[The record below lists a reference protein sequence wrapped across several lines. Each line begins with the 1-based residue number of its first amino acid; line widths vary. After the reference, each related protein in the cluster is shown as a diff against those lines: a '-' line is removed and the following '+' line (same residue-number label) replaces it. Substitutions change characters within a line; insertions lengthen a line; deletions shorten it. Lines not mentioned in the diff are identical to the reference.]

1 VSKTKENPMTREKI
15 TPAQTCGPDGCS
27 INPATA
33 TAPQTNGPTLELQ
46 VVSDAICP
54 WCYVAKQH
62 LKVALTQL
70 ASEGIHLNVHWMP
83 FELNPDM
90 PKAGLDRKEYRSRK
104 FGSWEKSQSLDTGVT
119 AAGKAAGV
127 EFRHDLMQRTPNTF
141 DSHRL
146 VWLARQ
152 EGVQDAVVES
162 LFHAYFSE
170 GKDIGDAGMLADIA
184 AGAGMD
190 RERAKVFL
198 AGTEGTEEVRLE
210 IDLGRRAGTQGVP
223 TFILN
228 GQPLFSGAQPAAVMA
243 AAFREIAA
251 ESVQNVMEAPDVQP

>member
-1 VSKTKENPMTREKI
+1 MTSEKI
-15 TPAQTCGPDGCS
+15 TPALTCGPDGCS
-27 INPATA
+27 IDPATA
-33 TAPQTNGPTLELQ
+33 TTRQAHGPALELQ
-46 VVSDAICP
+46 IVSDAICP
-54 WCYVAKQH
+54 WCYVAKRH
-62 LKVALTQL
+62 LKVALAQL
-70 ASEGIHLNVHWMP
+70 ASEGLHLKVHWMP

-90 PKAGLDRKEYRSRK
+90 PKAGLDRKQYRSRK
-104 FGSWEKSQSLDTGVT
+104 FGSWEKSQSLDAGVT

-146 VWLARQ
+146 VWLAGQ
-152 EGVQDAVVES
+152 EGVQDAVVEA

-170 GKDIGDAGMLADIA
+170 GKDVGDAGILADVA
-184 AGAGMD
+184 AEAGMD
-190 RERAKVFL
+190 RERVKAFL
-198 AGTEGTEEVRLE
+198 AGAGGAEEVLLE

-223 TFILN
+223 TFVLN

-251 ESVQNVMEAPDVQP
+251 ESAKNAMEAPDVPP

>member
-1 VSKTKENPMTREKI
+1 MTPDKI
-15 TPAQTCGPDGCS
+15 TPAPTCGPDGCS
-27 INPATA
+27 INVATA
-33 TAPQTNGPTLELQ
+33 TTPHALDPALELQ
-46 VVSDAICP
+46 IVSDAICP

-62 LKVALTQL
+62 LKIALAQL

-104 FGSWEKSQSLDTGVT
+104 FGSWEKSQSLDAGVK
-119 AAGKAAGV
+119 AAGRAAGV

-146 VWLARQ
+146 VWLAGQ
-152 EGVQDAVVES
+152 EGVQDAVVEA
-162 LFHAYFSE
+162 LFRAYFSE
-170 GKDIGDAGMLADIA
+170 GKDVGDAGVLADVA
-184 AGAGMD
+184 AGAGMN
-190 RERAKVFL
+190 RERVKAFL

-210 IDLGRRAGTQGVP
+210 IDLGRRIGIQGVP
-223 TFILN
+223 TFVLN
-228 GQPLFSGAQPAAVMA
+228 GRPLFSGAQPAAVMV

-251 ESVQNVMEAPDVQP
+251 ESVHDVMEAADVQP

>member
-1 VSKTKENPMTREKI
+1 MASEKI
-15 TPAQTCGPDGCS
+15 AFAPTCGSDGCS

-33 TAPQTNGPTLELQ
+33 PTPQAHGPALELQ
-46 VVSDAICP
+46 IVSDAICP

-62 LKVALTQL
+62 LKVALAQL
-70 ASEGIHLNVHWMP
+70 ASEGLHFTVHWMP

-104 FGSWEKSQSLDTGVT
+104 FGSWEKSQSLDAGVT

-146 VWLARQ
+146 VWLAGQ
-152 EGVQDAVVES
+152 EGVQDAVVEA
-162 LFHAYFSE
+162 LFRAYFSE
-170 GKDIGDAGMLADIA
+170 GKDVGDVGVLADIA

-190 RERAKVFL
+190 RECVKAFL
-198 AGTEGTEEVRLE
+198 AGTEGAEEVLLE

-223 TFILN
+223 TFVVN

-243 AAFREIAA
+243 AAFREIAVG
-251 ESVQNVMEAPDVQP
+251 SVQHVMEVPDVQP